1 MIPLAERQSQFMEKL
16 LDEDADQPD
25 AAAHE
30 LGAGLAIYRNNY
42 RATLMEAM
50 LDTFK
55 RTARWVGQDV
65 FHQAAAHHLIVNPPT
80 GWTLDDVGAGFDL
93 TLAEL
98 FAQDPEVSELAWV
111 EWSMHRAFGSASH
124 EPLTAKKFAEATS
137 KFGEADWGALCLE
150 FVPGLA
156 TCVIRHDI
164 GAIWYACD
172 AEEISY
178 PLYSLDEPLA
188 CHVFREGEQPTFITA
203 QAFESSALR
212 AMIDGANF
220 GDVVDLLL
228 EMQAG
233 EAAAT
238 QAGEMLGRWLANGI
252 VVRIK
257 ASTN

>member
-1 MIPLAERQSQFMEKL
+1 MISLAERQTQFMEKL
-16 LDEDADQPD
+16 LDEEADQPD
-25 AAAHE
+25 AAADE

-42 RATLMEAM
+42 RATLMEAL

-65 FHQAAAHHLIVNPPT
+65 FRQAAAHHLIINPPS
-80 GWTLDDVGAGFDL
+80 GWTLDDVGAGFDR

-98 FAQDPEVSELAWV
+98 FAKDQEVSELAWV
-111 EWSMHRAFGSASH
+111 EWSMHRAFGSANV
-124 EPLTAKKFAEATS
+124 EPVTAKKFAEATS
-137 KFGEADWGALCLE
+137 KFSEAHWGALCLE
-150 FVPGLA
+150 FVPGIA
-156 TCVIRHDI
+156 TCVIQNDI
-164 GAIWYACD
+164 GTIWHACD
-172 AEEISY
+172 AEDITY
-178 PLYSLDEPLA
+178 PTYSLKEPLA
-188 CHVFREGEQPTFITA
+188 CHVFREREQPTFITA
-203 QAFESSALR
+203 PAFESSALR
-212 AMIDGANF
+212 AMIEGANF

-257 ASTN
+257 ASTM